1 MFKLEFPHLSFRCH
15 QVKNE
20 LSVEASGILY
30 AYFTPRDISCPQWFQ
45 ELDDYIRKFASKHG
59 CASVLVIGEE
69 DYVELECLDSEGER
83 VYVERIHAV
92 TYDDLAWLLRAV
104 KKRAEQVL
112 QAAVREVARGLII
125 CSLSLGNDEWDLE
138 YMCDREVYAVVLK
151 ADLHIRLG
159 AERRPRQAIEQLVQA
174 LRKRGIEVLTYR
186 ITSC

>member
-1 MFKLEFPHLSFRCH
+1 MLRVEFPALKIECSR
-15 QVKNE
+15 
-20 LSVEASGILY
+20 SGIRVEGL
-30 AYFTPRDISCPQWFQ
+30 AYVYFSSNLFPLQHWLH
-45 ELDDYIRKFASKHG
+45 ELEDYIKRFSVKHG

-112 QAAVREVARGLII
+112 QAAVREAARGLII

-151 ADLHIRLG
+151 ADLHIRLE